1 MPKFNPQELYKFF
14 AKLSRKERMIFYAAA
29 AVVSVMLL
37 DRLII
42 SPVFSKIKS
51 LDEEIREKESAIR
64 KNVKM
69 LTQKDR
75 IQASRADY
83 GAFVGG
89 RLGSDEEEMTS
100 FMKEMED
107 LASKSS
113 VYLVDIKPGAVKS
126 QEQLKKYFITL
137 NCEAQMEQ
145 VVDFMYGLE
154 NSSRLFT
161 IERYQ
166 ITPKAKDSSLARCS
180 ISVSKTFIR

>member
-14 AKLSRKERMIFYAAA
+14 AKLSKKEKAIFCAAA

-37 DRLII
+37 DRLIV
-42 SPVFSKIKS
+42 SPVLSKMKS
-51 LDEEIREKESAIR
+51 LDEEVREKESAIR

-69 LTQKDR
+69 LAQKDR

-83 GAFVGG
+83 GAFVAG

-107 LASKSS
+107 MAGKSS

-126 QEQLKKYFITL
+126 QEQLKKYYITL

-145 VVDFMYGLE
+145 IVDFMYGLE